1 LLNEPL
7 VRKYIAMM
15 HSSVPLLFSALI
27 FVTLSVGATS
37 CATAPEKHVR
47 EPVKPIDR
55 RTSANPVA
63 PKPQVK
69 TIVRPVV
76 KPQPSEVEYNAF
88 FSRMAIP
95 ENDYTISDRQTL
107 ASFPPNPS
115 AGTIH
120 EAALVVGLLRDVLT
134 QFGVESANSS
144 PSPTATAQGFK
155 TADTVPSAA
164 VNTTNP
170 NSVVIPPVKPGNS
183 ASNSQSAGQVDQSR
197 VIEFRARAVGVDII
211 SALASNPYL
220 KSHSIFNLASDSSHI
235 DGNSQIFVQNLATVI
250 KSEVQLWAD
259 MFRRLGLDVRP
270 VVVGASSQDLNPEPV
285 APVENLNPAV
295 AEPGQP
301 SASTPLTPAQNIEAA
316 KAMSMAR
323 ELAQKDQREKAIALS
338 RKIPPGADNYAE
350 AQEKTKDWA
359 NQIVQ
364 ELRRQAA
371 SQYSASKNNPD
382 AEGKKLNLMKSK
394 TFLEQALSKYPEAS
408 TLDTVKENL
417 AIIES
422 EIARLQ

>member
-1 LLNEPL
+1 
-7 VRKYIAMM
+7 MM
-15 HSSVPLLFSALI
+15 HSLVHSVSSAIIIVAFSI
-27 FVTLSVGATS
+27 GVTS
-37 CATAPEKHVR
+37 CATAPEKRVR
-47 EPVKPIDR
+47 EPVKGTDKKTASII
-55 RTSANPVA
+55 PVA
-63 PKPQVK
+63 PRPQVK
-69 TIVRPVV
+69 PIFRPVV
-76 KPQPSEVEYNAF
+76 KPQPSEVEYSAF
-88 FSRMAIP
+88 FSRMAVP
-95 ENDYTISDRQTL
+95 ENEYTASDRQTL

-144 PSPTATAQGFK
+144 PSPTPANSGFK
-155 TADTVPSAA
+155 VVDTVPSAA
-164 VNTTNP
+164 VNTTNS
-170 NSVVIPPVKPGNS
+170 NSVVIAPASQGTSPSNAQGNGL
-183 ASNSQSAGQVDQSR
+183 ADQSR

-235 DGNSQIFVQNLATVI
+235 DGNSQIFVQNLATVV

-259 MFRRLGLDVRP
+259 MFRRLGLDMRP
-270 VVVGASSQDLNPEPV
+270 VAVGAASSDLNPEVAAPSENLHPV
-285 APVENLNPAV
+285 AT
-295 AEPGQP
+295 EPGQP
-301 SASTPLTPAQNIEAA
+301 MVNTPLTPAQNIEAA
-316 KAMSMAR
+316 KSLATAR

-364 ELRRQAA
+364 DLRRQAA
-371 SQYSASKNNPD
+371 NQYSASKNNPD
-382 AEGKKLNLMKSK
+382 SEGKKINLMKSK
-394 TFLEQALSKYPEAS
+394 AFLEQALAKYPEAS
-408 TLDTVKENL
+408 TSDTVKENL

-422 EIARLQ
+422 EIARLH